1 MAPWNLVS
9 FCPSAVAKVDGR
21 RLHLQQFAR
30 EFRAG
35 SGKAWFVNKNRPG
48 NARRSSAKRKTGP
61 LERATRGQIVFAV
74 VSSLVICAM
83 IGGVFVSLSFTDV
96 FGDLFADESDR
107 ENFVDPNSNVIGEY
121 ETVVAENPD
130 DLEALLLLA
139 NLLGNS
145 NRLAEAIPVYER
157 ALAMSP
163 DDVSARV
170 SFARALADGQMH
182 ADAELQF
189 EIALEVDPESQE
201 AHYYLA
207 ELYMAWSPVRQDE
220 AIEHYRRVAEIDPD
234 TLRAERSQTQ
244 LETLGAGTPMSTPA
258 SQLTP
263 VAATP
268 PS

>member
-1 MAPWNLVS
+1 M
-9 FCPSAVAKVDGR
+9 
-21 RLHLQQFAR
+21 
-30 EFRAG
+30 
-35 SGKAWFVNKNRPG
+35 NKNRPG
-48 NARRSSAKRKTGP
+48 NARRSSAKRKTRP

-83 IGGVFVSLSFTDV
+83 IGGAFVSLSFTDV

-107 ENFVDPNSNVIGEY
+107 ENFVDPNSDVIGEY
-121 ETVVAENPD
+121 ETVVAEHPD

-189 EIALEVDPESQE
+189 EIAIEVDPESQE

-263 VAATP
+263 LAATP

>member
-9 FCPSAVAKVDGR
+9 FCPSAAAKVNGR

-48 NARRSSAKRKTGP
+48 NARRSSAKRKSGP

-83 IGGVFVSLSFTDV
+83 IGGAFVSLSFTDV

-107 ENFVDPNSNVIGEY
+107 ENFVDPNSDVIGEY
-121 ETVVAENPD
+121 ETVVAEHPD

-189 EIALEVDPESQE
+189 EIAIEVDRESQE

-263 VAATP
+263 LAATP